1 MKPTQIADL
10 FANIKSSFVSFF
22 SILMFV
28 ALGVGVFLGIS
39 WASPALEN
47 AADRMFDEGIF
58 HHYQIQYPY
67 GLTDDDIKKLSAVEG
82 VSQIEPERQSFQ
94 TVVLDDHKY
103 TIKVQSLGQDIDV
116 PIVVEGELPTNA
128 NEIAFHA
135 ESASRLG
142 VSVGDTITFVK
153 DGDEGDD
160 ADDGKAA
167 ADKDDSKAAADKS
180 ASSAAADKG
189 DSAAAADKKDS
200 KATADEKAEN
210 TSGMK
215 YLTSSSF
222 KVTAIINSPDYVSE
236 STGTYGI
243 STSPS
248 GSVDALAW
256 VTDDTFD
263 ASAFQDGY
271 PIVNVLSDSLIGE
284 KTFSDH
290 YKQVSNEVQKP
301 IEALGTT
308 LATARYDDLH
318 DQAQKK
324 IDEGQKKIDE
334 AKAQIAQGE
343 KDIADGEKELA
354 QARKDLDEAVAA
366 GEAKLAEAYEKL
378 QAGEKAKADAE
389 KKLSSAKS
397 KLKQAQDGLSD
408 VNHLKSD
415 GRSISSEMKSYKANQ
430 DKQLAAGKITKEQY
444 NANLDKEGA
453 RVHNMIEPI
462 ARATGRS
469 APNIDHTN
477 YTATIAT
484 IDGIVDNVDNV
495 KVTVDGQTFTIG
507 EASGKIA
514 EYQEKVSDAQ
524 SKLNKKSKELANGWD
539 QYYAGQNELETKK
552 AEGEKAI
559 ADGEAE
565 IKKAKKDVEDG
576 KKQIAENEPILEDA
590 RARLAEMVK
599 YDWSVMPRSYNGGA
613 GEVSTFCGVTN
624 NLSISMAALFII
636 VGLLVSYFAVSR
648 IVHEQ
653 VTQIGTKKALG
664 FRQGEITSSF
674 LWYSGIAVVAGAI
687 VGAIVAY
694 FLVEGIIGGVLGGM
708 FAFGAYPAYFGWGLF
723 LLMTAIELALVL
735 GATYLA
741 CRKILKQHAVEL
753 LRGDKP
759 PTGKTRF
766 YEKWGIW
773 EKLPLLVQTIV
784 NNCVND
790 KRRVL
795 STIVG
800 VAGCTALIVTAI
812 TLNDD
817 VMKSYNRHYDEVYGF
832 NAIAYANL
840 EPEGAA
846 GNVEKALADQGY
858 ATTQVYMQRY
868 LLMQPNG
875 ESGAMRVVVPID
887 NDGFEQLYHVK
898 STGDGAFD
906 PSAEGAWISQAY
918 AEHFGAKIGDVI
930 TLDGGDGMKHEIP
943 ILGIYEFWLTYNEM
957 VMGRDYFEKEFG
969 AISPNVVLCQTG
981 ETTVAEVEIA
991 ISSVE
996 GFDSIAD
1003 DATDQY
1009 VNFDTFSKV
1018 SQAVVIIYLVLAILM
1033 AIVVLLNLNVMF
1045 IQEKKRELIVLMING
1060 FSVKD
1065 ARHYISYD
1073 SIVLTALGIIVGIL
1087 LGCIMGSITVLSI
1100 EPITA
1105 TFVKSADGLA
1115 ISVGILGSAILAVIM
1130 ALIALRRINK
1140 FVLTDINRF

>member
-1 MKPTQIADL
+1 MKPTQLAEL
-10 FANIKSSFVSFF
+10 FANIRATIVSFF

-28 ALGVGVFLGIS
+28 ALGVGIFAGIY
-39 WASPALEN
+39 WMAPALQATVDSSFN
-47 AADRMFDEGIF
+47 EGAF
-58 HHYQIQYPY
+58 HHFQIQFPY
-67 GLTDDDIKKLSAVEG
+67 GLTESDLGKLRDVEG
-82 VSQIEPERQSFQ
+82 VTDVEASYLAYAEFVANGEKRTAKLQMVGERID
-94 TVVLDDHKY
+94 TLRVLEGALPTKAGEIVLKE
-103 TIKVQSLGQDIDV
+103 TSAQSL
-116 PIVVEGELPTNA
+116 ELQ
-128 NEIAFHA
+128 
-135 ESASRLG
+135 
-142 VSVGDTITFVK
+142 VGDTITFSHDNSDGNDK
-153 DGDEGDD
+153 DGMELLTGDTYTITALVESPEYLALSSRTYGFSTTGD
-160 ADDGKAA
+160 IDDIAWMPAA
-167 ADKDDSKAAADKS
+167 AF
-180 ASSAAADKG
+180 
-189 DSAAAADKKDS
+189 DSAAFLDGHPVANVRCESLAS
-200 KATADEKAEN
+200 LN
-210 TSGMK
+210 
-215 YLTSSSF
+215 SF
-222 KVTAIINSPDYVSE
+222 GDDYGRKSAPIVD
-236 STGTYGI
+236 GI
-243 STSPS
+243 SEL
-248 GSVDALAW
+248 GSTLAPTRYDE
-256 VTDDTFD
+256 VHDN
-263 ASAFQDGY
+263 AQ
-271 PIVNVLSDSLIGE
+271 
-284 KTFSDH
+284 
-290 YKQVSNEVQKP
+290 KQVDDA
-301 IEALGTT
+301 EAKI
-308 LATARYDDLH
+308 ADAK
-318 DQAQKK
+318 KK
-324 IDEGQKKIDE
+324 IS
-334 AKAQIAQGE
+334 
-343 KDIADGEKELA
+343 DGEKQVKENEAKLA
-354 QARKDLDEAVAA
+354 QARIDLDEAVAT

-389 KKLSSAKS
+389 KKLSSARS
-397 KLKQAQDGLSD
+397 MLNQARDGLDD
-408 VNHLKSD
+408 VDHLKSD
-415 GRSISSEMKSYKANQ
+415 GKSISNEMKSYKAKQ
-430 DKQLAAGKITKEQY
+430 DKLLADGKITQEQY

-477 YTATIAT
+477 YSQTIST
-484 IDGIVDNVDNV
+484 IDSIVDNVDNM
-495 KVTVDGQTFTIG
+495 KVTVEGQTFAIG
-507 EASGKIA
+507 EARSKLA

-524 SKLNKKSKELANGWD
+524 SKLNKKSKELANAWD
-539 QYYAGQNELETKK
+539 QYYAGQSELETKK

-565 IKKAKKDVEDG
+565 IDKAKKQIEKG
-576 KKQIAENEPILEDA
+576 KAEVASKEVQ
-590 RARLAEMVK
+590 LAEAKEKVAALKK
-599 YDWSVMPRSYNGGA
+599 YDWVVTPRSYNGGA
-613 GEVSTFCGVTN
+613 AEASVFAGMTDR
-624 NLSISMAALFII
+624 LSFSMAALFVI
-636 VGLLVSYFAVSR
+636 VGLLVSYSAVSR